1 MKIIRLQI
9 PGNFLEHIGFADLF
23 QELDYVEILNA
34 FQYDQTHFF
43 ALQKIRFKHDI
54 KGELDKY
61 IEKYFKPQAFQLLTQ
76 TGKEIICIMN
86 QSKKSGFFPIF
97 DSGPWALLFPIH
109 ISQELLL
116 INIIS
121 QTEYIDKLFKIISS
135 FTKDY
140 KIIGMTDIDKVDK
153 FDNTLWRSAMPF
165 PEFTKR
171 QKEIATYAA
180 KNGYFNSPKIITA
193 NKIAEYFGISVSAV
207 NKTLKKTEDT
217 AMKFFFGEFI

>member
-23 QELDYVEILNA
+23 QELDFVEILNA

-43 ALQKIRFKHDI
+43 ALQKIRFSHDI
-54 KGELDKY
+54 EGKLDKY
-61 IEKYFKPQAFQLLTQ
+61 IKKYFKPQAFQLLTQ
-76 TGKEIICIMN
+76 TGNEVICIMN

-109 ISQELLL
+109 ISQQLLL

-121 QTEYIDKLFKIISS
+121 QNEYIDKLFKIISS

-140 KIIGMTDIDKVDK
+140 KIVGMTDVDKLDK
-153 FDNTLWRSAMPF
+153 FDNTLWRSAIPF

-171 QKEIATYAA
+171 QKEISTYAA
-180 KNGYFNSPKIITA
+180 KNGYFNSPKMISA
-193 NKIAEYFGISVSAV
+193 DKIANHFGISVSAV
-207 NKTLKKTEDT
+207 NKTLKKAEDT
-217 AMKFFFGEFI
+217 AMKFFFGEFS